1 MVTVVA
7 LVDNFC
13 IALFSGVHKLTAHFS
28 LMVTAVALVDNF
40 CIALFSGVHK
50 LAAHFSLMVTAVAL
64 SAKLSMKISLG

>member
-1 MVTVVA
+1 MLFSGVHKLAAHFSLMVTVVA

-28 LMVTAVALVDNF
+28 LMVTAVAL
-40 CIALFSGVHK
+40 
-50 LAAHFSLMVTAVAL
+50 